1 MIFRN
6 SHIIENLEVNYNLDI
21 SLIEGVIA
29 ENRGR
34 LAIITI
40 LSGMVM
46 VSNCQ
51 LTLAYL
57 STATNFIV
65 PAIYIENSVAF
76 LESTYVKGNKEY
88 LTIGLLGYKSNV
100 KTVNCVFTL
109 HRVGGIL
116 CYTSESNKI
125 SFHKSKFTENTGC
138 GLLVK
143 GNGSVLIQDNLIDK
157 NHGLG
162 INIIDSRNLSL
173 IGNKII
179 ENLLDGASLINCDG
193 LIILNSFFKNKFCGL
208 KMETNEN
215 RQFFCKVMKNT
226 VCENYQNGIMI
237 RGYYNNPLLMH
248 NDRIA
253 YNNLAGISVSDKASP
268 TIKENKIFENMNQGI
283 LVVSESSALIDSNEI
298 YKNIKANIAFGG
310 YHAEKTRICGNK
322 IWGSRNEGIFL
333 IKGVG
338 GVITRNEI
346 YDNNDGIIS
355 VSSKPEI
362 SYNNIYNNIRTG
374 VLVSDKSTIKLIG
387 NTIHD
392 NQFLGLFIRDKS
404 DGDILN
410 NDMNLNISQLYL
422 STDCS
427 HLLKDI
433 KKRNNISGRIDVD
446 SNCNII

>member
-34 LAIITI
+34 LSIITI

-57 STATNFIV
+57 STSTNFIV

-88 LTIGLLGYKSNV
+88 LTMGLLAYNSNI

-109 HRVGGIL
+109 HRVGGVLCHIL
-116 CYTSESNKI
+116 ENNKV
-125 SFHKSKFTENTGC
+125 SFHKTKFTENTGC
-138 GLLVK
+138 GILVK
-143 GNGSVLIQDNLIDK
+143 GYGSVLIQDNLIDR

-162 INIIDSRNLSL
+162 INIIDSKNLSL

-179 ENLLDGASLINCDG
+179 ENLLDGAYLVNCDG

-208 KMETNEN
+208 RMETNEN
-215 RQFFCKVMKNT
+215 REFNSKVMKNT
-226 VCENYQNGIMI
+226 VCENYQNGIMVK
-237 RGYYNNPLLMH
+237 GYFNNPLIIH

-253 YNNLAGISVSDKASP
+253 YNNLAGISISEKASP
-268 TIKENKIFENMNQGI
+268 VIRENKIFENMNQGI
-283 LVVSESSALIDSNEI
+283 LIVSESSAYIESNEI
-298 YKNIKANIAFGG
+298 FKNIKANIAFGG
-310 YHAEKTRICGNK
+310 YHADRTKIISNK
-322 IWGSRNEGIFL
+322 IYGSRNEGVFL
-333 IKGVG
+333 IKGLG
-338 GVITRNEI
+338 GIINKNEI
-346 YDNNDGIIS
+346 FDNNDGVII
-355 VSSKPEI
+355 VSSRPEI

-374 VLVSDKSTIKLIG
+374 VLLSDKSQVKLIG

-404 DGDILN
+404 GGDILN

-433 KKRNNISGRIDVD
+433 KKGNNISGRIDVA
-446 SNCNII
+446 SNCNIL

>member
-1 MIFRN
+1 MIFKN

-29 ENRGR
+29 ENRGK
-34 LAIITI
+34 LSIITI
-40 LSGMVM
+40 LSGGVM

-76 LESTYVKGNKEY
+76 LESTYIKGNKEY
-88 LTIGLLGYKSNV
+88 LTMGILAYNSNI

-116 CYTSESNKI
+116 CHIQENNKV
-125 SFHKSKFTENTGC
+125 SFHKTKFTENTGC
-138 GLLVK
+138 GVFCK
-143 GNGSVLIQDNLIDK
+143 GFGSVLIQDNLFDK

-162 INIIDSRNLSL
+162 INVIDSKNLSL
-173 IGNKII
+173 IGNKIT
-179 ENLLDGASLINCDG
+179 ENLLDGAHLINCDG
-193 LIILNSFFKNKFCGL
+193 LIILNSFFKNKFSGL

-215 RQFFCKVMKNT
+215 REFSCKVMKNT
-226 VCENYQNGIMI
+226 VCENYQNGIVI
-237 RGYYNNPLLMH
+237 KGYYNNPHIVH

-253 YNNLAGISVSDKASP
+253 YNNLSGICISDKASP
-268 TIKENKIFENMNQGI
+268 IIKENKIFENMNQGI
-283 LVVSESSALIDSNEI
+283 LIVSESSASIENNEI

-310 YHAEKTRICGNK
+310 YHADKTKIIGNK
-322 IWGSRNEGIFL
+322 IYGSRTEGIFL
-333 IKGVG
+333 IKGKG
-338 GVITRNEI
+338 GLINRNEI
-346 YDNNDGIIS
+346 FDNNDGIIIVGS
-355 VSSKPEI
+355 EPEI

-374 VLVSDKSTIKLIG
+374 VLLSDKSNVKLNR

-404 DGDILN
+404 EGEITD

-433 KKRNNISGRIDVD
+433 KRLNNISGRIDVA
-446 SNCNII
+446 SNCNIL